1 MANTKIPSELSSTPS
16 ISDGGNATAITI
28 DSSENVT
35 LSNDLTVDTNTLHVD
50 STNNR
55 VGVRTVSPSTPLDVV
70 GSTGIRVNEDGSG
83 TKVINIRSDFA
94 GVDPAINVSTNHGLL
109 LQTNNTERAR
119 ITSGGN
125 FNFNYGTGNTGN
137 KYFIV
142 NSGSTNDGGIILQRE
157 NTNKWQIANI
167 TTDDDINFYS
177 YGTSNSVLT
186 LDRSSGAVTQQN
198 QPTAIYTHSSN
209 TEAGAYRY
217 TYSGSGTREVV
228 MKPQTAIVNRG
239 NIYNTS
245 NGRFTAPVAG
255 VYRYALHG
263 NLYTL
268 GIASSAY
275 FLLAITKNGSLYVY
289 HYEDN
294 STNAAGSWKYVNYSG
309 LISMAAND
317 YIEMTLKTN
326 NLTDSSYQNF
336 GFDLNNYTHY
346 EFQLLY

>member
-1 MANTKIPSELSSTPS
+1 MS
-16 ISDGGNATAITI
+16 
-28 DSSENVT
+28 VT
-35 LSNDLTVDTNTLHVD
+35 RTYTV
-50 STNNR
+50 
-55 VGVRTVSPSTPLDVV
+55 TV
-70 GSTGIRVNEDGSG
+70 
-83 TKVINIRSDFA
+83 
-94 GVDPAINVSTNHGLL
+94 VSTD
-109 LQTNNTERAR
+109 
-119 ITSGGN
+119 S
-125 FNFNYGTGNTGN
+125 GN